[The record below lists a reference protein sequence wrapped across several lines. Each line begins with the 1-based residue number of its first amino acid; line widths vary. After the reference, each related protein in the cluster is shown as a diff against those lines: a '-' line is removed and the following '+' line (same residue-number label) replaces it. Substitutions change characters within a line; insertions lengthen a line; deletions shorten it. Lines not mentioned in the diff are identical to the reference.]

1 MKKSLDF
8 VWISF
13 LFLICQINTPEFFQ
27 AVKGK
32 WNFSAMMMKSD
43 YDIFNTDGSV
53 KLPSIND
60 PIKKF
65 ILYILLDISR
75 LSSGDDDGGEV
86 KMIDFKLFVRDSD
99 FWPGVYI
106 LSRNF
111 IIAPKAWQAQD
122 ENFYNCPQFACCAQW
137 NILKFAC
144 FVPFVGCFCL
154 EKLSKFWYNSI

>member
-1 MKKSLDF
+1 
-8 VWISF
+8 
-13 LFLICQINTPEFFQ
+13 
-27 AVKGK
+27 
-32 WNFSAMMMKSD
+32 MMMKSD

-99 FWPGVYI
+99 F
-106 LSRNF
+106 
-111 IIAPKAWQAQD
+111 
-122 ENFYNCPQFACCAQW
+122 
-137 NILKFAC
+137 
-144 FVPFVGCFCL
+144 
-154 EKLSKFWYNSI
+154 